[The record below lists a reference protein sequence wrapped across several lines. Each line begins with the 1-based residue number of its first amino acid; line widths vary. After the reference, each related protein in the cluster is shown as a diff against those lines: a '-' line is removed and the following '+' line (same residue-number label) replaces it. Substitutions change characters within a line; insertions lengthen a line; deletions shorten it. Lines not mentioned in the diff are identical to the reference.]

1 MRSIIPKRHLHSS
14 TRISNYNNIQYH
26 RCSSRTICIHNSEAT
41 KLEAFIQLGFM
52 FLSSEK
58 SIPFLKIIII
68 KQKKGIL
75 LDICNNSYAKRTG
88 RLFSILTSFHNLSI
102 LVVAVCVCVCAMPYF
117 VHHSPHFM
125 PKKVSLASLQVLPRK
140 QNSPL
145 PCNPFQTPGSRSELT
160 CACFHWWWRTV
171 HILNIYKAFHLSA
184 PACGDQGSSL
194 SSETFHRCCR
204 NGLFL
209 QCQCYARESN
219 DVFSL
224 NAPSEVPVK

>member
-1 MRSIIPKRHLHSS
+1 MYLKMRSIIPKRHLHGS

-58 SIPFLKIIII
+58 SIPFLKIITI

-102 LVVAVCVCVCAMPYF
+102 LVVAVCVCECVPCHTCTSQPTFYAQE
-117 VHHSPHFM
+117 S
-125 PKKVSLASLQVLPRK
+125 VSSQLASPSK
-140 QNSPL
+140 
-145 PCNPFQTPGSRSELT
+145 
-160 CACFHWWWRTV
+160 
-171 HILNIYKAFHLSA
+171 
-184 PACGDQGSSL
+184 
-194 SSETFHRCCR
+194 ET
-204 NGLFL
+204 
-209 QCQCYARESN
+209 
-219 DVFSL
+219 
-224 NAPSEVPVK
+224 K